1 MDEARRT
8 PGPEAQHN
16 SQVRR
21 TQRGVVAGY
30 IHELSER
37 HGERHA
43 SQSEPQPSSEAG
55 EGN

>member
-43 SQSEPQPSSEAG
+43 SQSEPQPSSDTG